1 MKVVYEKKFI
11 LDMHEKELVNS
22 FLQTLATAPLPCQGC
37 KAYAYGKCIAH
48 SIWDDLSLDETCTEY
63 IKWREKIRGIR
74 TKFNELE
81 DEELKKIIESKYI
94 LNYTLQNVDKAS
106 VLHKIA
112 ETKEKSF
119 CISRLVCFSGKNAN
133 LKWLMKQQTSSYASL
148 LIPMNHFITRCQRN
162 SACFSLPLPAKM
174 TSSSLFG

>member
-112 ETKEKSF
+112 ETKEKRASN
-119 CISRLVCFSGKNAN
+119 IPKIDVDY
-133 LKWLMKQQTSSYASL
+133 SY
-148 LIPMNHFITRCQRN
+148 H
-162 SACFSLPLPAKM
+162 
-174 TSSSLFG
+174 

>member
-1 MKVVYEKKFI
+1 MKIVYEKKFI
-11 LDMHEKELVNS
+11 LDAYEKEMVNS
-22 FLQTLATAPLPCQGC
+22 FLQTLTMAPLPCQGC

-74 TKFNELE
+74 SKFDRLE
-81 DEELKKIIESKYI
+81 DEELKKIIENKYI

-112 ETKEKSF
+112 ETKEK
-119 CISRLVCFSGKNAN
+119 K
-133 LKWLMKQQTSSYASL
+133 TSNIPKIDVDYSYHSKDY
-148 LIPMNHFITRCQRN
+148 FILEPQEKEEIEDAESCAFVQGEAD
-162 SACFSLPLPAKM
+162 SEDV
-174 TSSSLFG
+174 